1 MIVDAVGYLAGLY
14 NHAQAAYVGGSFQQG
29 IHNVMEPAIFGIPVF
44 YGSVHENSYE
54 AIQLA
59 KDNGGIV
66 INNSKELYREIRSVF
81 KDEEKRTRLGEKA
94 EKFATRSVGATDLL
108 LSRWHKLLSKS

>member
-1 MIVDAVGYLAGLY
+1 
-14 NHAQAAYVGGSFQQG
+14 
-29 IHNVMEPAIFGIPVF
+29 MEPAIFGIPVF
-44 YGSVHENSYE
+44 YGPVHENSYE

-81 KDEEKRTRLGEKA
+81 KDEKRRTGLGEKA
-94 EKFATRSVGATDLL
+94 EKFATRNIGATDLL
-108 LSRWHKLLSKS
+108 LSRWENLLTTKDK